1 MGETTTVPLPCPIC
15 GTDLRLS
22 VTTNKNG
29 KHAIGVHCPEDGRH
43 FRGFIN
49 HRPFVEGALDRL
61 LAAQAEQNAL
71 PDGATAPTA
80 ADQALQNDNGGRAPA
95 PVAKKRRRA
104 G

>member
-1 MGETTTVPLPCPIC
+1 MSETTTVPLPCPIC
-15 GTDLRLS
+15 GTDLKLS

-49 HRPFVEGALDRL
+49 HRPFVAGALDRL
-61 LAAQAEQNAL
+61 LAAQAEEKTLL
-71 PDGATAPTA
+71 PGEETPARKGEAV
-80 ADQALQNDNGGRAPA
+80 QNDSGRPA
-95 PVAKKRRRA
+95 HPKATRKRRA